1 MGLDERQRQVA
12 RALARRRFEAA
23 AELDEA
29 ETLQPQGELAP
40 EGGFDWPVV
49 LMLGLVLIV
58 AAGTGYVAAY
68 G

>member
-1 MGLDERQRQVA
+1 MS
-12 RALARRRFEAA
+12 
-23 AELDEA
+23 
-29 ETLQPQGELAP
+29 LQPQGELAP